1 MRACVRAC
9 VRAFVRACVCIM
21 YIFSGLSTGEML
33 FPAIYCP
40 ELLMEQAFTS
50 QVADM
55 KNSADDRNNALS
67 SCAGA

>member
-1 MRACVRAC
+1 MGMV
-9 VRAFVRACVCIM
+9 
-21 YIFSGLSTGEML
+21 SGLSTGEML
-33 FPAIYCP
+33 FPAVYCP